1 MPIITLMKAIKMICA
16 VLPLSAMLILGAVA
30 ELHPQ
35 DKKKAESELYKKALA
50 YFYQQKF
57 EMAELMFQ
65 EELKA
70 NPENQPAYSYL
81 GDIFLMKKR
90 YDGAMELYRK
100 SLDLN
105 PRSAEDFFRIGQIY
119 YYKKEAGPAVD
130 NFKKAF
136 ALNQNIKYAHYHI
149 GLAHLMLQRDKNA
162 TIESWET
169 FLKIAPEDPQ
179 YEKIRRAIEL
189 LKDPNFVLPPL
200 GSDVSI
206 EEALHLGGALLKES
220 DPKAEEKKAGHEDRK
235 TKNTFEDIYRDD
247 GL

>member
-1 MPIITLMKAIKMICA
+1 MKAMRKPCA
-16 VLPLSAMLILGAVA
+16 VLPLAAILMLAASTTILSQ
-30 ELHPQ
+30 E
-35 DKKKAESELYKKALA
+35 KKREESELYKKALA

-90 YDGAMELYRK
+90 YDGAMELYKK

-105 PRSAEDFFRIGQIY
+105 PKSAEDYFRLGQIY
-119 YYKKEAGPAVD
+119 YYKKEAVPALES
-130 NFKKAF
+130 FKKAF
-136 ALNQNIKYAHYHI
+136 SINQNLKYAHYHM
-149 GLAHLMLQRDKNA
+149 GLTHLMLQRDKNA
-162 TIESWET
+162 TIESWEN
-169 FLKIAPEDPQ
+169 FLRIAPEDPQ

-200 GSDVSI
+200 GSDISI
-206 EEALHLGGALLKES
+206 EEALHLGGAFLKDS
-220 DPKAEEKKAGHEDRK
+220 DPKAEEKKAGHEERK
-235 TKNTFEDIYRDD
+235 TKNAFEDIYRDD